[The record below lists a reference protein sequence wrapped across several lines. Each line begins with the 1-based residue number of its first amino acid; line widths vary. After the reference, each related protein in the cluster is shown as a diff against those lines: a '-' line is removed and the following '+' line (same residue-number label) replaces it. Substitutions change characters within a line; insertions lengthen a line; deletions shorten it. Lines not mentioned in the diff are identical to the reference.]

1 MNEIIHALGIQW
13 SSLLAQA
20 INFSILVF
28 ILAKFVY
35 KPVLAV
41 IDKRRAEIAESME
54 KAKEIDR
61 QKEIIDQQRAAI
73 LRKADDE
80 AGELLA
86 RAKVDAEA
94 LHAEIERTAKVQAA
108 QIVTKGMQQLDNER
122 AHMVKEIQDKLAHAI
137 VKSAEN
143 ILRREFSKKDQEEF
157 EEVLKK
163 NLPSMLA

>member
-1 MNEIIHALGIQW
+1 MNDIIDALGIQW
-13 SSLLAQA
+13 SALLAQA
-20 INFSILVF
+20 INFGILVF

-61 QKEIIDQQRAAI
+61 QKEILDQDRAAI
-73 LRKADDE
+73 LRKADEE

-94 LHAEIERTAKVQAA
+94 LQAELLKNAKDQAA
-108 QIVTKGMQQLDNER
+108 RTLTKGMEQLENER

-137 VKSAEN
+137 VKSAET
-143 ILRREFSKKDQEEF
+143 ILRREFSKEDQAGF
-157 EEVLKK
+157 EEELKK
-163 NLPSMLA
+163 NLPAMLS